1 MKKLFVCLF
10 FIFIL
15 FSANSLDKIEAFFVS
30 NLMATVSNG
39 KVLLNW
45 RNPSTNQIINIYR
58 SDSTIDTEEKLN
70 KATKIAT
77 LTNNEEKYIDN
88 PFLGTFYYAIITSSI
103 ETNKPNIIFVQFRNY
118 TSKEIV
124 IKNKDL
130 FKITRINAKSTKS
143 SIIIE
148 WDYTSNSTNPT
159 NIVLY
164 RNTDPIL
171 NESVLVSSIKITTQ
185 KIDVKSFLDIPIS
198 KIKYFYAI
206 SLENDNEKEFIPNV
220 TITTDSVFIESKIET
235 INTFSTENFIPLPLI
250 SLQMDPKSGKDFL
263 DPQIL
268 KNPQKIK
275 YNDKLKEII
284 TKYKKDNE
292 KLFDKFTNEELKKM
306 DKIPVHILN
315 DEEIFITKDY
325 AMEYN
330 KAIELI
336 KGNDYNNALYLLEE
350 LLIETIPQNL
360 FKRIS
365 YYIGMIYYLNGDYYQ
380 SYLYFVL
387 CLEDFRKEI
396 LPYITSIYL
405 NIFSTLER

>member
-103 ETNKPNIIFVQFRNY
+103 ETSKPNIIFVQFRNY